1 MSKARDE
8 RWMRTALT
16 LARRGLGQVWPN
28 PAVGCVI
35 VKDGRLA
42 GRGWT
47 QPGGRPHAETVAL
60 AQAGDAAKG
69 ATVYVTL
76 EPCSHHGK
84 TPPCADALIGAGVE
98 RVVCALEDP
107 DPHVS
112 GNGFAKL
119 RDAGIKLDLGLLNDE
134 AVDVNRGFLLHR
146 TLGRPMVTLKMA
158 ASLDGRIATKSG
170 ESRWITGE
178 AARHAVHLMRAE
190 HDAVLIGA
198 GTALADDPMLDTRLS
213 GMAGTSPVRV
223 IADSG
228 LSLSLNSRLAVTADK
243 IPTWICHR
251 KDIDGS
257 RKKAWASTGA
267 KLIAVDED
275 NGRMVPADLLTKL
288 AEMGITRVLCEGGAT
303 LAASLISDGL
313 VDRLVMFS
321 AGLTIGM
328 EGTPVIGAL
337 GVGPLS
343 DAQRFELSHTHQV
356 GDDVMSLWH
365 PIAS

>member
-1 MSKARDE
+1 
-8 RWMRTALT
+8 MRTALT
-16 LARRGLGQVWPN
+16 LARRGLGRVWPN

-35 VKDGRLA
+35 VKDGRVV

-47 QPGGRPHAETVAL
+47 QAGGRPHAETIAL
-60 AQAGDAAKG
+60 AQAGGAAKG

-84 TPPCADALIGAGVE
+84 TPPCADALIKAGVS

-112 GNGFAKL
+112 GNGFSKL
-119 RDAGIKLDLGLLNDE
+119 RDAGIKVDIGLLNDE
-134 AVDVNRGFLLHR
+134 AVEINQGFLLHR
-146 TLGRPMVTLKMA
+146 TIGRPMVTLKMA
-158 ASLDGRIATKSG
+158 ATLDGRIATKSG

-178 AARHAVHLMRAE
+178 ASRHAVHLMRAE

-198 GTALADDPMLDTRLS
+198 GTALADDPMLDARLS
-213 GMAGTSPVRV
+213 GMRDTSPVRV

-251 KDIDGS
+251 KNIDEA
-257 RKKAWASTGA
+257 RKKAWSSTGA
-267 KLIAVDED
+267 KLIAVED
-275 NGRMVPADLLTKL
+275 DGRLVSADMLSKL
-288 AEMGITRVLCEGGAT
+288 AERGITRVLCEGGST
-303 LAASLISDGL
+303 LAASLIADGL

-321 AGLTIGM
+321 AGMLIGV
-328 EGTPVIGAL
+328 EGTPVIGSLDLRHLA
-337 GVGPLS
+337 
-343 DAQRFELSHTHQV
+343 DAPQFELSETRQI
-356 GDDVMSLWH
+356 GGDVMSLWH
-365 PIAS
+365 PIAR

>member
-1 MSKARDE
+1 
-8 RWMRTALT
+8 MRTALT
-16 LARRGLGQVWPN
+16 LARRGLGRVWPN

-35 VKDGRLA
+35 VKNGQVV

-47 QPGGRPHAETVAL
+47 QFGGRPHAETVAL
-60 AQAGDAAKG
+60 AQAGDAANG
-69 ATVYVTL
+69 ATAYVTL

-84 TPPCADALIGAGVE
+84 TPPCADALIVAGVA

-119 RDAGIKLDLGLLNDE
+119 RDAGITLDVGLMNDE
-134 AVDVNRGFLLHR
+134 AVAINRGFLLHR

-158 ASLDGRIATKSG
+158 ASLDGRIATGSG

-198 GTALADDPMLDTRLS
+198 GTALADDPMLDTRLN
-213 GMAGTSPVRV
+213 GMAGTSSVRV
-223 IADSG
+223 VADGG
-228 LSLSLNSRLAVTADK
+228 LSLSLSSRLAMTAHE

-251 KDIDGS
+251 KDIDS
-257 RKKAWASTGA
+257 ARKQAWESTGA
-267 KLIAVDED
+267 KLIAVQSDS
-275 NGRMVPADLLTKL
+275 GRMAAGDLLRKL
-288 AEMGITRVLCEGGAT
+288 ADEGITRVLCEGGAT
-303 LAASLISDGL
+303 LAASLIADGL
-313 VDRLVMFS
+313 VDKLVMFS
-321 AGLTIGM
+321 AGVVIGI

-337 GVGPLS
+337 GTGPLS
-343 DAQRFELSHTHQV
+343 DAPRFELSDSRQV
-356 GDDVMSLWH
+356 GNDVMSLWH
-365 PIAS
+365 PIAR